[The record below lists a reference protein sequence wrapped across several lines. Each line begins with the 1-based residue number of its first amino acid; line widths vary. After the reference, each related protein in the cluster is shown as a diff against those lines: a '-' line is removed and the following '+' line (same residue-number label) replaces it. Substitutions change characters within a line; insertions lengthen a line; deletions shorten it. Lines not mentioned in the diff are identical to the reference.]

1 MLISFSLANWLSFR
15 DEATLSMVPTSLRKF
30 NWTLSNF
37 SSEPKR
43 LLPIAVIYG
52 ANASGKSNFFKGLSF
67 LKNFIVSGREEGKPT
82 LVTPYRL
89 DPDMA
94 GEPTK
99 FSILIRTDEKVY
111 EYNISMNTKKVVYES
126 LIKYEKNDKSIMLFE
141 RKIGE
146 EIEFDKS
153 ESDPRNKFVFEGT
166 RDNIAFLTNAFRQ
179 KISFVEPVFN
189 WFKNKLT
196 FIDTTSFYP
205 VVDIFNNDSVL
216 QKELS
221 RCLSKYDTGILG
233 VKSEKVKNSKMADII
248 FNDIEEISLV
258 YSTMGNRTHICK
270 EDGNCRVEVLN
281 AKHFNKLGEEVYFD
295 FKYESDGTKR
305 LLDLLPA
312 ILLCKIYPEDE
323 KVFFIDEID
332 RGLHPHLVYQMI
344 TEYLENCSYK
354 NRSQC
359 IMTTHDTDLLDQN
372 ILRRDEIWVTDK
384 KEACSYLYSISDYEG
399 IDGNSPIKK
408 LYKYGRFGGIPRLVN
423 RSLPMN
429 KPKDE

>member
-15 DEATLSMVPTSLRKF
+15 DEAILSMVPTSLRKF

-67 LKNFIVSGREEGKPT
+67 LRDFIVSGREEGKPT
-82 LVTPYRL
+82 LVTSYRL

-111 EYNISMNTKKVVYES
+111 EYNISMNKKYVVYES
-126 LIKYEKNDKSIMLFE
+126 LIKYEKNDKSIILFE
-141 RKIGE
+141 RKRGE
-146 EIEFDKS
+146 GIKFDES
-153 ESDPRNKFVFEGT
+153 ESDPRNNFVFEGT
-166 RDNIAFLTNAFRQ
+166 QDNIAFLTNAFRQ
-179 KISFVEPVFN
+179 KVSFVEPVFN
-189 WFKNKLT
+189 WFKNKLI
-196 FIDTTSFYP
+196 FISTTSFYP
-205 VVDIFNNDSVL
+205 VEDVFNNDSVL
-216 QKELS
+216 QKELG
-221 RCLSKYDTGILG
+221 RYLSKYDTGILG
-233 VKSEKVKNSKMADII
+233 IKSKKIKNSKIANII
-248 FNDIEEISLV
+248 FNDIENISFI
-258 YSTMGNRTHICK
+258 YSPMGSRIHVCK
-270 EDGNCRVEVLN
+270 EDGNCRVEVLH

-295 FKYESDGTKR
+295 FQDESDGTKR

-344 TEYLENCSYK
+344 NEYLENCSQK
-354 NRSQC
+354 SRSQC

-372 ILRRDEIWVTDK
+372 ILRRDEIWIIDK
-384 KEACSYLYSISDYEG
+384 KEESSYLYSISDYEG

-423 RSLPMN
+423 RSLPLN